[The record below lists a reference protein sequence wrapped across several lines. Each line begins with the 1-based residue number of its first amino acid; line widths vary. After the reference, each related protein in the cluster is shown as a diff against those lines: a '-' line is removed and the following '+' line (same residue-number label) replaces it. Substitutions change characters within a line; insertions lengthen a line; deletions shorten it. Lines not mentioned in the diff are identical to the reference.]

1 MGVYLYDNA
10 LLDKIKNWTSS
21 TNITITGINNTNQML
36 DVVEDM
42 TNDTPIQL
50 PMIQISRN
58 GGYDILNKQK
68 KPLSYNAL
76 AIGKK
81 GTKKLV
87 LNAIPISVTYQ
98 IDIYTRY
105 LQEADE
111 YMRNLVFNIIN
122 YPCLSILVPYES
134 TKFKH
139 ESTIHLISDVQDNS
153 DIPERKIPGQF
164 TRLSVSISVDDAY
177 IWDVRKF
184 DTYKIVEIDL
194 QTEKDMPRELIL
206 DLKNRQ

>member
-36 DVVEDM
+36 DVVEDI

-81 GTKKLV
+81 GTQKLV
-87 LNAIPISVTYQ
+87 LNAIPISITYQ

-122 YPCLSILVPYES
+122 YPCLNILVPYES
-134 TKFKH
+134 AQFKH

-164 TRLSVSISVDDAY
+164 TRLSVQISVDDAY

-194 QTEKDMPRELIL
+194 QTEYDMPRELIL